1 MAYIRKPIS
10 FGWTYPLLKPLKQ
23 RIRVNGKKKAVA
35 RRVFQEGLRFSLQ
48 LGMAIILGLANTS
61 MGWGALPPSFGTD
74 PAEPMFFS
82 SEHPLPKTWTA
93 FEKVSA
99 RNVCVR
105 VNNVGD
111 QVVMVWMRDQQSVV
125 GLFSVEPQHIS
136 GMCSLASKIELSCS
150 GEDCESQWS
159 IIEQP

>member
-1 MAYIRKPIS
+1 M
-10 FGWTYPLLKPLKQ
+10 LKPLKQ
-23 RIRVNGKKKAVA
+23 RVRDKEKIKAVA
-35 RRVFQEGLRFSLQ
+35 HGVFPEGSCAYLVLSIATIFSLVS
-48 LGMAIILGLANTS
+48 ASI
-61 MGWGALPPSFGTD
+61 GWGALPPSFDTA
-74 PAEPMFFS
+74 PTESKFLS